1 MGAAVS
7 ASVGVLAAMDA
18 SHRGDARNGSS
29 RRANRM
35 GALLRARRRRVAA
48 DVDVEAMVE
57 HVLDQRFGSEVASP
71 GSAAAAVGAAI
82 AAGEPG
88 WSGATATK
96 TTRNDTL
103 QV

>member
-1 MGAAVS
+1 
-7 ASVGVLAAMDA
+7 MDA
-18 SHRGDARNGSS
+18 SHRGDGCVLD
-29 RRANRM
+29 RRDGRTPW
-35 GALLRARRRRVAA
+35 GRFFARRRRVAA